1 MMEVED
7 TRKENMQRVNR
18 FMTELTK
25 SHSPVNVDTRAE
37 NAFGVAVKFLDLLS
51 KAVDDEEERRKLMSA
66 WFKAVRD
73 NDYKKFKRALRRYTR
88 NQSGLPADADD

>member
-1 MMEVED
+1 MEVED
-7 TRKENMQRVNR
+7 SRKENMQRVNR
-18 FMTELTK
+18 FLTELTK
-25 SHSPVNVDTRAE
+25 SHSPVNLEMRAE
-37 NAFGVAVKFLDLLS
+37 NAFGVAAKFLELLT

-88 NQSGLPADADD
+88 NQSGLPADPED